1 MAEQDKKAIAVSGD
15 GGVLKEIYQEGTG
28 EVPPVGDEVRGAF
41 SALCGCLALDWL
53 RRARRGG

>member
-1 MAEQDKKAIAVSGD
+1 MAEQDKKAIDVSGD

-41 SALCGCLALDWL
+41 CGHLALNWL
-53 RRARRGG
+53 RRRRGG